1 MVILRKVDIVVAV
14 LAASAFLAAAVLM
27 VGRVGALAMRRG
39 PRAAGA
45 ASKVRTCPLC
55 SSALEG
61 GERIHSKLYPG
72 KGDRIMHIFGCPRCW
87 PATPSTSA
95 THASRRLCP
104 VCGKE
109 IGREGWVV
117 ARYFE
122 RAIGPGSGSRAHVH
136 VLGCT
141 ECRR

>member
-1 MVILRKVDIVVAV
+1 VVILWKVDIVVAV

-27 VGRVGALAMRRG
+27 LGRVGALARRRG
-39 PRAAGA
+39 PRTAGG

-87 PATPSTSA
+87 PATPSANA
-95 THASRRLCP
+95 TPAPRRLCP

-109 IGREGWVV
+109 IGREGWAV

>member
-1 MVILRKVDIVVAV
+1 VVILWKVDIVVAV
-14 LAASAFLAAAVLM
+14 LAASSFLAAAVLLI
-27 VGRVGALAMRRG
+27 GRVGALARRRG
-39 PRAAGA
+39 SRAAGG
-45 ASKVRTCPLC
+45 ASKARACPLC

-72 KGDRIMHIFGCPRCW
+72 KEDRIMHIFGCPRCW
-87 PATPSTSA
+87 PATPSA
-95 THASRRLCP
+95 PRLCP

-109 IGREGWVV
+109 IGREGYAV

-122 RAIGPGSGSRAHVH
+122 RAIGPGSGGRAHVH